1 VAIKS
6 LKMTQQTWTIPIT
19 ITHEDV
25 FSLLVSALEGGSNY
39 WYADVEPLK
48 RTSKAREACDR
59 LYNNLIEH
67 GFSIVDGDPDDTG
80 RKKTYKV
87 KPEAFQNAL
96 EAMAGGNPHPRH
108 FQALLTGNADAETG
122 DVFLQLCVFGEVIYG

>member
-19 ITHEDV
+19 ITHEDI

-48 RTSKAREACDR
+48 RTNKAREACDR
-59 LYNNLIEH
+59 LYNNMIEH
-67 GFSIVDGDPDDTG
+67 GFIVDADPDDTG
-80 RKKTYKV
+80 CKKTYKV
-87 KPEAFQNAL
+87 KP
-96 EAMAGGNPHPRH
+96 AMAGGNPHPRH